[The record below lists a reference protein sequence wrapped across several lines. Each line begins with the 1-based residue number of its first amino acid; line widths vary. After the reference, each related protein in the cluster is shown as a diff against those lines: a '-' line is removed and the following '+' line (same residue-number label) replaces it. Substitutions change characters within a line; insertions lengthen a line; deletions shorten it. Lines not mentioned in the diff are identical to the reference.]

1 MTLHKL
7 PEDPAL
13 WKRRFLTPQVYWTQ
27 VAEATP
33 AVGLV
38 GTDLAGMNQLY
49 FWDVPTGELRRLTD
63 RPEGVP
69 FAVLA
74 PDGRYAYYFQDDNGS
89 EFGRWVR
96 LGLTGGEPEDIAP
109 DLATYSSWKLALSGS
124 GKLAGFILAEATAFH
139 VYCISIET
147 NGDFGAPKMLYETPN
162 LAEGPYL
169 SYDGDVAVVASSER
183 SGGLRFGL
191 LALDIESGEAIGE
204 LWDGP
209 GSNVNPRLFS
219 RIAGD
224 TRLLA
229 TTTRTGYRRP
239 LMWNPRSG
247 ERTDLELG
255 AVQGEVL
262 PWDWSGDGQYILLC
276 SAFGAVQR
284 LSLYDLGSKVLH
296 ALDHPG
302 GTYQHAYFATDG
314 DIYAEW
320 EDATHPRQ
328 LIALV

>member
-1 MTLHKL
+1 MHKL

-63 RPEGVP
+63 GPEGVP

-124 GKLAGFILAEATAFH
+124 GKLAGFILAEATALH

-209 GSNVNPRLFS
+209 GVTSTPGFLPDRRRHAFARDHHPHRLQ
-219 RIAGD
+219 A
-224 TRLLA
+224 
-229 TTTRTGYRRP
+229 P

-262 PWDWSGDGQYILLC
+262 PGLVRRRTVHFAVLGLWSGTE
-276 SAFGAVQR
+276 AV
-284 LSLYDLGSKVLH
+284 
-296 ALDHPG
+296 
-302 GTYQHAYFATDG
+302 
-314 DIYAEW
+314 
-320 EDATHPRQ
+320 
-328 LIALV
+328 LI